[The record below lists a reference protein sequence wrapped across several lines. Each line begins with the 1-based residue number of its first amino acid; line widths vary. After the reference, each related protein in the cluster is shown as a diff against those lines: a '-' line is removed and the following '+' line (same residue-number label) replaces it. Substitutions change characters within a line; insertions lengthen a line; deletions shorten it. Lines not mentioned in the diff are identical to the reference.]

1 MGGKVEVGVTRA
13 LTQHGTSERHPTLPT
28 RRCNMLIPH
37 YVSVFQPTFTTSNQT
52 IFIEAA
58 ESVHSTGFGGHWLMM
73 GAKAVIH

>member
-1 MGGKVEVGVTRA
+1 
-13 LTQHGTSERHPTLPT
+13 
-28 RRCNMLIPH
+28 MLIPH